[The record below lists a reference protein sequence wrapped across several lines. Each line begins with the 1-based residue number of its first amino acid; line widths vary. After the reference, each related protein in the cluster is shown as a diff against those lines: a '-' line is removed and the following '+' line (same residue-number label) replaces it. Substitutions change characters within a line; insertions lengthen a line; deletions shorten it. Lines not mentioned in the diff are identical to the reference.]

1 MCPPLPSRAR
11 KVDNRKLEVRYDNT
25 VQTIDLDAAATE
37 ALWVSL
43 SLDGEGL
50 SQSEREKMIQDE
62 WNEQYNKPDYN
73 NWHKFWRHH
82 GDSKAQPGKDDTEDD
97 VDTSE
102 PMMKE
107 VTDDRVF
114 RQDEIKREE
123 KESYEDIC
131 QWVRKV
137 LIKKP
142 HWAEAFIS
150 VRLDEMSVNDY
161 AASIGVSD
169 VSVVSKWLARAEKKL
184 QEKYQN
190 RQI

>member
-1 MCPPLPSRAR
+1 M
-11 KVDNRKLEVRYDNT
+11 KLEVRYDNT

-82 GDSKAQPGKDDTEDD
+82 GDSKAQPGKDDAEDEM
-97 VDTSE
+97 DTSE
-102 PMMKE
+102 PLMKE
-107 VTDDRVF
+107 VMDDRVF
-114 RQDEIKREE
+114 RQDEIKRDER
-123 KESYEDIC
+123 ESYEDIC

-142 HWAEAFIS
+142 HLAEAFIS

-169 VSVVSKWLARAEKKL
+169 ASVVSKWLARAEKKL

>member
-1 MCPPLPSRAR
+1 M
-11 KVDNRKLEVRYDNT
+11 KLEVRYDNT

-169 VSVVSKWLARAEKKL
+169 ASVVSKWLARAEKKL

>member
-1 MCPPLPSRAR
+1 M
-11 KVDNRKLEVRYDNT
+11 KLEVRYDNT

-102 PMMKE
+102 PMIKE
-107 VTDDRVF
+107 VMDDRVF

-169 VSVVSKWLARAEKKL
+169 ASVVSKWLARAEKKL

>member
-1 MCPPLPSRAR
+1 M
-11 KVDNRKLEVRYDNT
+11 KLEVRYDNT
-25 VQTIDLDAAATE
+25 VQTIDLDTAATE

-50 SQSEREKMIQDE
+50 SQAEREKMIQDE

-102 PMMKE
+102 PMIKE
-107 VTDDRVF
+107 VMDDRVF

-123 KESYEDIC
+123 SESYEDIC

-169 VSVVSKWLARAEKKL
+169 ASVVSKWLARAEKKL

>member
-1 MCPPLPSRAR
+1 M
-11 KVDNRKLEVRYDNT
+11 KLEVRYDNT

-50 SQSEREKMIQDE
+50 SQSEREMMIQDE

-82 GDSKAQPGKDDTEDD
+82 GDSKAQPGKDEAEDE

-107 VTDDRVF
+107 VMDDRVF

-123 KESYEDIC
+123 SEGYEDIC

-161 AASIGVSD
+161 AASIGVAD
-169 VSVVSKWLARAEKKL
+169 ASVVSKWLARAEKKL
-184 QEKYQN
+184 RENYQN

>member
-1 MCPPLPSRAR
+1 M
-11 KVDNRKLEVRYDNT
+11 KLEVRYDNT
-25 VQTIDLDAAATE
+25 VQTIDLDAATTE
-37 ALWVSL
+37 ELWVSL

-50 SQSEREKMIQDE
+50 SQAEREKMIQDE

-107 VTDDRVF
+107 VMDDRVF

-169 VSVVSKWLARAEKKL
+169 ASVVSKWLARAEKKL
-184 QEKYQN
+184 RENYQN

>member
-1 MCPPLPSRAR
+1 M
-11 KVDNRKLEVRYDNT
+11 KVRVRYENEF
-25 VQTIDLDAAATE
+25 QTIELDSEAARQM
-37 ALWVSL
+37 WVSL
-43 SLDGEGL
+43 SLEGDSEGL
-50 SQSEREKMIQDE
+50 SDDETESRIQEAFD
-62 WNEQYNKPDYN
+62 EQYNKPDYN

-82 GDSKAQPGKDDTEDD
+82 GDSKAQPGKDDAEDE

-102 PMMKE
+102 PLMKE
-107 VTDDRVF
+107 VMDDRVF

-123 KESYEDIC
+123 SESYEEIC
-131 QWVRKV
+131 QWVRKI

-161 AASIGVSD
+161 AASIGVAD
-169 VSVVSKWLARAEKKL
+169 ASVVSKWLARAEKKL
-184 QEKYQN
+184 RENYQN

>member
-1 MCPPLPSRAR
+1 M
-11 KVDNRKLEVRYDNT
+11 KLEVRYDNT

-82 GDSKAQPGKDDTEDD
+82 GDSKAQPGKDDTEDE

-102 PMMKE
+102 PLMKE
-107 VTDDRVF
+107 VMDDRVF

-123 KESYEDIC
+123 SESYEEIC
-131 QWVRKV
+131 QWVRKI

-161 AASIGVSD
+161 AASIGVAD
-169 VSVVSKWLARAEKKL
+169 ASVVSKWLARAEKKL
-184 QEKYQN
+184 RENYSN

>member
-1 MCPPLPSRAR
+1 M
-11 KVDNRKLEVRYDNT
+11 KLEVRYDNT

-107 VTDDRVF
+107 VMDDRVF

-169 VSVVSKWLARAEKKL
+169 ASVVSKWLARAEKKL
-184 QEKYQN
+184 QEKYKN

>member
-1 MCPPLPSRAR
+1 M
-11 KVDNRKLEVRYDNT
+11 KLEVRYDNT
-25 VQTIDLDAAATE
+25 VQTIDLDSATTE
-37 ALWVSL
+37 ELWVSL

-50 SQSEREKMIQDE
+50 SQAEREKMIQDE

-82 GDSKAQPGKDDTEDD
+82 GDSKAQPGKDDAEDE

-102 PMMKE
+102 PLMKE
-107 VTDDRVF
+107 VMDERVF

-123 KESYEDIC
+123 SESYEEIC
-131 QWVRKV
+131 QWVRKI

-150 VRLDEMSVNDY
+150 IRLDEMSVNDY
-161 AASIGVSD
+161 AASIGVAD
-169 VSVVSKWLARAEKKL
+169 ASVVSKWLARAEKKL
-184 QEKYQN
+184 RENFSN